1 MYKLAILFAAATIS
15 TFSSATV
22 IYDEAALGDLS
33 NDPLAPTSLTFGV
46 GSNEISGTVVTSNDT
61 SNDTRDYFTFTIG
74 DGLVLDSIDLV
85 SYFDVDG
92 NPADDGFTAINAGT
106 TTTQPGMG
114 SVDADFLGGAHV
126 GADQLPGAGGSLA
139 ADLAR
144 AENIGTTFDFP
155 LTAGDYSFLIQQ
167 TGPEN
172 TGYTL
177 DFVVSP
183 VPLPAAVWLFVSG
196 LLGLFGVKRMRSSS

>member
-22 IYDEAALGDLS
+22 IHNEALLGDLS

-46 GSNEISGTVVTSNDT
+46 GSNEISGRVVNPS
-61 SNDTRDYFTFTIG
+61 DTRDYFTFTIG

-92 NPADDGFTAINAGT
+92 NPADDGFAAINAGT
-106 TTTQPGMG
+106 TTTQPAMG
-114 SVDADFLGGAHV
+114 ADFLGGAHV
-126 GADQLPGAGGSLA
+126 GADQLPGADRSLA
-139 ADLAR
+139 ADLAG

-155 LTAGDYSFLIQQ
+155 LTAGDYSFVIQQ
-167 TGPEN
+167 TGAEN

-183 VPLPAAVWLFVSG
+183 VPLPAAAWLFISG

>member
-22 IYDEAALGDLS
+22 IHDEALLGDLS

-46 GSNEISGTVVTSNDT
+46 GSNEISGTVVNT
-61 SNDTRDYFTFTIG
+61 NDTRDYFTFTIG

-92 NPADDGFTAINAGT
+92 NPADDGFAAINAGT

-126 GADQLPGAGGSLA
+126 GADQLPGADRSLA
-139 ADLAR
+139 ADLAG

-155 LTAGDYSFLIQQ
+155 LTAGDYSFVIQQ

-183 VPLPAAVWLFVSG
+183 VPLPAAAWLFVSG

>member
-22 IYDEAALGDLS
+22 IHDEALLGDLS

-46 GSNEISGTVVTSNDT
+46 GSNEISGTVVNT
-61 SNDTRDYFTFTIG
+61 NDTRDYFTFTIG

-85 SYFDVDG
+85 SYFDVDS
-92 NPADDGFTAINAGT
+92 NPADIGFAAINAGT

-114 SVDADFLGGAHV
+114 SVAADFIGGAHV

-139 ADLAR
+139 ADLAG

-183 VPLPAAVWLFVSG
+183 VPLPAAAWLFVSG

>member
-22 IYDEAALGDLS
+22 IHDEALLGDLS

-46 GSNEISGTVVTSNDT
+46 GSNEISGTVVNT
-61 SNDTRDYFTFTIG
+61 NDTRDYFTFTIG
-74 DGLVLDSIDLV
+74 DGLVLDSIDVV
-85 SYFDVDG
+85 SYFDVNG
-92 NPADDGFTAINAGT
+92 NNPDNGFTAINAGT

-126 GADQLPGAGGSLA
+126 GADQLPGTGGSLA

-183 VPLPAAVWLFVSG
+183 VPLPAAAWLFVSG

>member
-22 IYDEAALGDLS
+22 IHDEELLGDLS

-46 GSNEISGTVVTSNDT
+46 GSNEISGTVVNT
-61 SNDTRDYFTFTIG
+61 NDTRDYFTFTIG

-92 NPADDGFTAINAGT
+92 NAADDGFAAINAGT
-106 TTTQPGMG
+106 TTTQPAGMGG

-139 ADLAR
+139 ADLAG

-183 VPLPAAVWLFVSG
+183 VPLPAAAWLFVSG

>member
-22 IYDEAALGDLS
+22 IHNEALLGDLS

-46 GSNEISGTVVTSNDT
+46 GSNEILGTVVNT
-61 SNDTRDYFTFTIG
+61 NDTRDYFTFTIG

-92 NPADDGFTAINAGT
+92 DVDGIPADVGFAAINAGT
-106 TTTQPGMG
+106 TTTQPAMG
-114 SVDADFLGGAHV
+114 ADFLGGAHV
-126 GADQLPGAGGSLA
+126 GPDQLPGAGGSLA

-144 AENIGTTFDFP
+144 AESIGTTFDFP
-155 LTAGDYSFLIQQ
+155 LTAGDYSFVIQQ

-183 VPLPAAVWLFVSG
+183 VPLPAAAWLFVSG

>member
-22 IYDEAALGDLS
+22 IHDEALLGDLS

-46 GSNEISGTVVTSNDT
+46 GSNEISGTVVNT
-61 SNDTRDYFTFTIG
+61 NDTRDYFTFTIG

-85 SYFDVDG
+85 SYFDVGG
-92 NPADDGFTAINAGT
+92 NEADIGFAAINAGT
-106 TTTQPGMG
+106 TTTQPAMG
-114 SVDADFLGGAHV
+114 ADFLGGAHV
-126 GADQLPGAGGSLA
+126 GADQLPGVGGSLA
-139 ADLAR
+139 ADLAG

-155 LTAGDYSFLIQQ
+155 LTAGDYSFVIQQ

-183 VPLPAAVWLFVSG
+183 VPLPAAAWLFVSG

>member
-22 IYDEAALGDLS
+22 IHNEALLGDLS

-46 GSNEISGTVVTSNDT
+46 GSNEISGTVVNT
-61 SNDTRDYFTFTIG
+61 NDTRDYFTFTIG

-85 SYFDVDG
+85 SYFDVD
-92 NPADDGFTAINAGT
+92 NPDANTGFAAINAGT
-106 TTTQPGMG
+106 TTTQPGG
-114 SVDADFLGGAHV
+114 RSVDADFLGGAHV

-155 LTAGDYSFLIQQ
+155 LTAGDYSFVIQQ

-183 VPLPAAVWLFVSG
+183 VPLPAAAWLFVSG

>member
-1 MYKLAILFAAATIS
+1 M
-15 TFSSATV
+15 
-22 IYDEAALGDLS
+22 
-33 NDPLAPTSLTFGV
+33 
-46 GSNEISGTVVTSNDT
+46 
-61 SNDTRDYFTFTIG
+61 
-74 DGLVLDSIDLV
+74 VLDSIDLV

-92 NPADDGFTAINAGT
+92 NPADDGFAAINAGT
-106 TTTQPGMG
+106 TTTQPAGMGG

-139 ADLAR
+139 ADLAG

-183 VPLPAAVWLFVSG
+183 VPLPAAAWLFISG